1 MGKENDTTEGMNE
14 NVAVGFL
21 NVING
26 WYCSVSGG
34 RMDKDGG
41 RMDKAVNKIL
51 VAAALCTRFYESKPY
66 AQNFRLEVPF

>member
-1 MGKENDTTEGMNE
+1 
-14 NVAVGFL
+14 
-21 NVING
+21 
-26 WYCSVSGG
+26 
-34 RMDKDGG
+34 MDKDGG